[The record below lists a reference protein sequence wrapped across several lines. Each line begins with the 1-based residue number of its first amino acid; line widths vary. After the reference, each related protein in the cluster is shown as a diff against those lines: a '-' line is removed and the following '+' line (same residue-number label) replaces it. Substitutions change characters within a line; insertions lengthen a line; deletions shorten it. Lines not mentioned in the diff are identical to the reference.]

1 MWGFSRELCETDHLQ
16 YHKQIVLMCCSL
28 KGFAQSMCSSRI
40 CHKQLHCNSWARAVP
55 RTSVFKKS
63 REGFALARTVLTKTP
78 DFGLKS
84 NTKED
89 PLPWPGPFQGF
100 PALMEG
106 LRWSGELC
114 LDVCSALIKA
124 FRVIFIA

>member
-63 REGFALARTVLTKTP
+63 REGFALARTVLETLCIVE
-78 DFGLKS
+78 DYCR
-84 NTKED
+84 NTGF
-89 PLPWPGPFQGF
+89 WP
-100 PALMEG
+100 E
-106 LRWSGELC
+106 
-114 LDVCSALIKA
+114 V
-124 FRVIFIA
+124 

>member
-16 YHKQIVLMCCSL
+16 YHKQIVLINVLQSKRLLRKACVAVGSVTSNCIAAPGRGPFHEHLFL
-28 KGFAQSMCSSRI
+28 KRGKALPWPGPFWRLCALSRTI
-40 CHKQLHCNSWARAVP
+40 A
-55 RTSVFKKS
+55 
-63 REGFALARTVLTKTP
+63 ETP

-106 LRWSGELC
+106 LRENPLPWG
-114 LDVCSALIKA
+114 ALP
-124 FRVIFIA
+124 